1 MTGPGL
7 APIEPRYAGLLRRLG
22 ALAID
27 FGIAYVV
34 LSIAIA
40 VAVPGSA
47 ADDPTSSEA
56 TTAAVITLAVLLAWF
71 AYFVVAEWRWG
82 QTLGKRAVRIAVVDE
97 SGGSLSWGR
106 ALLRNLLRLVDVVA
120 GVVLIPSSARRQ
132 RLGDRL
138 AHTVVTITGPRGAA
152 AGVPASSPRPLARPA
167 PAAGGPSPP
176 QPAAYAGPPPAPES
190 LPPPPAPYAGS
201 PPPPAPFAEG
211 PPTPSASPPPATG
224 PSPPAT
230 GPAPP
235 PSVPPPPRTS
245 GEPAATWGPGRVG
258 VGILVLLVA
267 TVVEVG
273 IVSVFDPNLDSLGAR
288 LVTQALLA
296 VSLVAI
302 AFWVGA
308 RASFASGAALGLR
321 RPLRSPIWMA
331 AAAYLAYIVFALVY
345 SSFVHPQQ
353 EDVTRDLG
361 FGQGTVGAIAS
372 GLLIV
377 VAAPVSEEIFF
388 RGFIFGG
395 FRRRLPFPAAAVISA
410 LIFGLFHYTGP
421 GSLGVVPQLAFL
433 GLALCWLYE
442 ETGSIYPTMGVHAVN
457 NALAFAILTS

>member
-1 MTGPGL
+1 VTDPGL
-7 APIEPRYAGLLRRLG
+7 TQIEPRYAGLLRRLG

-40 VAVPGSA
+40 VIVPGSA
-47 ADDPTSSEA
+47 ADDPSSSEA
-56 TTAAVITLAVLLAWF
+56 TTAAVIMLAVLLAWF
-71 AYFVVAEWRWG
+71 AYLVVAEWRWG

-106 ALLRNLLRLVDVVA
+106 ALVRNLLRVVDVVA
-120 GVVLIPSSARRQ
+120 GLVLIPSSARSQ

-138 AHTVVTITGPRGAA
+138 AHTVVTVTGPRGAA
-152 AGVPASSPRPLARPA
+152 AGVPASSPRPLIQPA
-167 PAAGGPSPP
+167 PAAGSATP
-176 QPAAYAGPPPAPES
+176 QPAAYAGPPPAPGS
-190 LPPPPAPYAGS
+190 LPPPPAPYSGS
-201 PPPPAPFAEG
+201 PPPPVPFAEG
-211 PPTPSASPPPATG
+211 PSTPPVSPPAATG
-224 PSPPAT
+224 PSPPAAS
-230 GPAPP
+230 PAPP
-235 PSVPPPPRTS
+235 PSVPPPPRSS

-258 VGILVLLVA
+258 LGILVLLVA

-296 VSLVAI
+296 VSLAVI

-331 AAAYLAYIVFALVY
+331 AAAYLSYIVFALVY

-442 ETGSIYPTMGVHAVN
+442 ETGSIYPTMGVHALN